1 MEIIYTFNDK
11 QVQELHALYQQEWWT
26 ESRTIEDTIKCI
38 DGSQL
43 CIGVIDSSGS
53 LQGFVRVLTDYIFKA
68 LIFDLITIKEQR
80 GSGIGNKLMSIVKN
94 HPKLQD
100 VNHFELYC
108 LPEVFSFYENH
119 GFSSDI
125 GNIKLMRYKNA

>member
-1 MEIIYTFNDK
+1 MEVIYTFNDH

-26 ESRTIEDTIKCI
+26 ENRTVEDTKKCI

-43 CIGVIDSSGS
+43 CIGLIDSSGA

-68 LIFDLITIKEQR
+68 LIFDLIVTKEQR
-80 GSGIGNKLMSIVKN
+80 GSGVGNKLISIVKD
-94 HPKLQD
+94 HPQLRE

-108 LPEVFSFYENH
+108 LPEVFNFYEKH
-119 GFSSDI
+119 GFSSDV
-125 GNIKLMRYKNA
+125 GNIKLMRCKNA